1 MHIPSQLLF
10 LPGALGRTD
19 FWRPAAAQLRHP
31 ARQVH
36 VAWPGFAGE
45 PADPSIR
52 HLDDLAAGVVRRIDR
67 PTALV
72 AQSMGGV
79 VAVLAALARPAL
91 VTHLVLSVTSGGLDV
106 ASLGAEDWRPAV
118 LAEHA
123 ALPDWFIGERRDL
136 TPQLPT
142 LQMPVLLLW
151 GGADPISPVRV
162 GERLA
167 ALLPRADLRIFPK
180 GGHDLGFV
188 HATEVAALID
198 DHLAGDCTTIMPG

>member
-1 MHIPSQLLF
+1 MQIPSQLLF

-36 VAWPGFAGE
+36 VAWPGFAGA

-52 HLDDLAAGVVRRIDR
+52 HIDDLAARIVAHIDR

-79 VAVLAALARPAL
+79 VAVLAALARPQF
-91 VTHLVLSVTSGGLDV
+91 VTHLVLSVTSGGMDL

-118 LAEHA
+118 LAEHPT
-123 ALPDWFIGERRDL
+123 LPDWFIDERRDL
-136 TPQLPT
+136 TSRLPS
-142 LQMPVLLLW
+142 LQMPALLLW

-167 ALLPRADLRIFPK
+167 SLLPRPDLRVFPHA
-180 GGHDLGFV
+180 GHDLGFV
-188 HATEVAALID
+188 HATEVAGLID
-198 DHLAGDCTTIMPG
+198 DHLARED